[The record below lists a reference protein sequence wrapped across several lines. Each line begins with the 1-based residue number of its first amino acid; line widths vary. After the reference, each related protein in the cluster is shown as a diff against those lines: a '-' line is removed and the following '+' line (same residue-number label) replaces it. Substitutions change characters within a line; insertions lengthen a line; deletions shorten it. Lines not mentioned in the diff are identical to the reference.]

1 MPRLLILGAHP
12 DDAEFHAGG
21 LASIYRELGHAVKM
35 VSVTNGQAGHYDP
48 QLPNE
53 EFVAVRRREAAAAGA
68 VIGAEYVTWDF
79 PDSGLQPTLAVR
91 AAVVREIRTFQPDLV
106 LTHRPNDY
114 HPDHRAVGQAVQDAS
129 YMVIVPRY
137 LPEVPAL
144 RRDPVVAYMVDTFTK
159 PCPLSPQIV
168 LDTTDRLETIVSMM
182 AQHRSQFF
190 DWLPYAEC
198 IEDTVPADEPG
209 RIAWLREWFR
219 ERNRPRVE
227 AFRRQLIEAYG
238 DGRGRAIEFMEAY
251 EISEYAGKLDDE
263 LRRKLFPVT

>member
-21 LASIYRELGHAVKM
+21 LACIYRELGHPVKM
-35 VSVTNGQAGHYDP
+35 VSVTNGQAGHYDT
-48 QLPNE
+48 QRTND
-53 EFVAVRRREAAAAGA
+53 EFVAVRRNEAAASGA

-79 PDSGLQPTLAVR
+79 PDSGLQATLEVR
-91 AAVVREIRTFQPDLV
+91 AAIVREIRTFQPDLV

-144 RRDPVVAYMVDTFTK
+144 RKDPVVAYMVDTFTK
-159 PCPLSPQIV
+159 PCPLDPDVV
-168 LDTTDRLETIVSMM
+168 LDTTDRVDTLVKMM
-182 AQHRSQFF
+182 SQHESQFF
-190 DWLPYAEC
+190 DWLPYAERRL
-198 IEDTVPADEPG
+198 EEVPADEAG
-209 RIAWLREWFR
+209 RAAWLRGWFH

-227 AFRRQLIEAYG
+227 SFREMLVQTYG
-238 DGRGRAIEFMEAY
+238 AERGRAIEFMEAY
-251 EISEYAGKLDDE
+251 EISEYAGRLDDE
-263 LRRKLFPVT
+263 LRATLFPVN